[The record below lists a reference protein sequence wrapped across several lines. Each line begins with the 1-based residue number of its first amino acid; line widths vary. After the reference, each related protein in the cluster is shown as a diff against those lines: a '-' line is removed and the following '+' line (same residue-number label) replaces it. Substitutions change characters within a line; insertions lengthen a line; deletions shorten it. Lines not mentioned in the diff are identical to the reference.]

1 MFSFRTVWV
10 TRPPGR
16 QSPIFDLFKG
26 DEGEAA
32 DSERETLYITQDTA
46 AFEGLLPSDRA
57 YAVDVLALHAFAF
70 PDTPE
75 DSAAE
80 HLRQGGASGAGLWEV
95 WRTIEARLAALPL
108 WTLETIG
115 LVLHDLDERGLAH
128 VFGHFAEC
136 VRRAGTRCGPWLET
150 FTPDARRNE
159 RRTLPPHADCTPLD
173 VDRLA
178 SHLLPGGTFSR
189 LMPGYESRPGQ
200 VEMLR
205 AVARAFSEG
214 RHLLVEAG
222 TGVGKSIAY
231 LIPAAAWALLNDVPV
246 VVSTNTRNLQA
257 QLIEKDLPLVR
268 AAVCGDDSAPLR
280 VAVLKG
286 RSNYACLRRI
296 ALLLEQSHFELERPE
311 LRRFALALAWIAQS
325 PDGDLDTFA
334 GAGHADAVFLAKL
347 SSTAEECPGRA
358 CRYWRRC
365 FLQKARARAA
375 AAHVVI
381 ANHAL
386 VFAESQAPG
395 TALPP
400 HAQIVFDEAHNLE
413 EAATRHLST
422 ELTQAR
428 LNQLLRR
435 LSRGRGNRAGGVL
448 EVLRN
453 HLQKGAIT
461 TNEASTK
468 ALRRQI
474 RQIRSALEEVQN
486 SARILFEEL
495 HGLIQPGHDPVR
507 FRCVPSSAAVSV
519 EADDLFADDEGDD
532 AATMC
537 ADGMPFSGAFTR
549 EVCRDKQF
557 AACQGGWD
565 EAEVQR
571 CRLAVKHA
579 VAEASGLLLELG
591 EALRQTTEGELA
603 LYDDQAANVEG
614 AAAALR
620 AFALDMDFILAA
632 TDTEHVFWAEPPSR
646 SAGTANLYAA
656 PLSIGEALA
665 ELLYRQKATV
675 VFCSATLRVGSSFGY
690 ISRRLGIDRL
700 EPEQLMTCVAASPFD
715 YLTQCAALAPVFLP
729 PPTGSTG
736 GSYSEQLCGLMLD
749 VFTRTRGRAMGLF
762 TSYEMMNQV
771 ARLLEEPLRAA
782 GIRLLVHGTNG
793 TRDQIT
799 RIFRSGGS
807 CVLLGT
813 HSFWEGVDVAGEAL
827 SCVVMARLP
836 FAAVTDPIVEARCE
850 QIERAG
856 GSAFREFSLPQAVI
870 RFRQG
875 FGRLIRT
882 RADRGVVIVADP
894 RVMTKSYGATF
905 RKSLPCPLL
914 RVGSRD
920 ELLARVEAL
929 SKSVH

>member
-1 MFSFRTVWV
+1 MLSFRTVWV
-10 TRPPGR
+10 TQPPG
-16 QSPIFDLFKG
+16 QPPVFDLFP
-26 DEGEAA
+26 DEGQAA
-32 DSERETLYITQDTA
+32 DPAQETLYITQDAA
-46 AFEGLLPSDRA
+46 AFEELLPSGRA

-70 PDTPE
+70 PDTPVE
-75 DSAAE
+75 SAAE
-80 HLRQGGASGAGLWEV
+80 RLRQGGASGEGLWAV

-108 WTLETIG
+108 WTLETIE
-115 LVLHDLDERGLAH
+115 LVLRDLDERGMAR
-128 VFGHFAEC
+128 VFGHFAERA
-136 VRRAGTRCGPWLET
+136 RRAGTGCGPWLET
-150 FTPDARRNE
+150 FAPEARRSE
-159 RRTLPPHADCTPLD
+159 RRTLPAHADCTPLD
-173 VDRLA
+173 SARIA
-178 SHLLPGGTFSR
+178 AHLLPGGTFSR

-222 TGVGKSIAY
+222 TGVGKSLAY

-268 AAVCGDDSAPLR
+268 AAVCADGSALR

-286 RSNYACLRRI
+286 RSNYVCLRRI
-296 ALLLEQSHFELERPE
+296 AILLEQSHFELERPE
-311 LRRFALALAWIAQS
+311 LRHFALALAWAAQS

-334 GAGHADAVFLAKL
+334 GAGHADAAFLAKL
-347 SSTAEECPGRA
+347 ASTAEECPGRA
-358 CRYWRRC
+358 CRYGRRC
-365 FLQKARARAA
+365 FLQKARARATV
-375 AAHVVI
+375 AHVVI

-386 VFAESQAPG
+386 VFAESQSPG
-395 TALPP
+395 SALPP

-422 ELTQAR
+422 ELTQTR
-428 LNQLLRR
+428 LTQLLRR
-435 LSRGRGNRAGGVL
+435 LSRGRGRRAGGVL
-448 EVLRN
+448 EVLRT
-453 HLQKGAIT
+453 HLETGAVT
-461 TNEASTK
+461 ADEASAK
-468 ALRRQI
+468 ALRQQI

-486 SARILFEEL
+486 TARVLFEAL
-495 HGLIQPGHDPVR
+495 FALIQPGHVPVR
-507 FRCVPSSAAVSV
+507 FRRVPSFV
-519 EADDLFADDEGDD
+519 EAAAGAGDQAAGDTAGD
-532 AATMC
+532 AEIPCMGEA
-537 ADGMPFSGAFTR
+537 PPSGTFTR

-557 AACQGGWD
+557 SACPDGWD
-565 EAEVQR
+565 EADVQQR
-571 CRLAVKHA
+571 RLAVKRA
-579 VAEASGLLLELG
+579 VAEASGLLLKLG
-591 EALRQTTEGELA
+591 EALRQTAEGELA

-620 AFALDMDFILAA
+620 AFASDMDFVLAA
-632 TDTEHVFWAEPPSR
+632 TDAEHVFWAEPPSR

-700 EPEQLMTCVAASPFD
+700 EPEQVMTCVAESPFD

-729 PPTGSTG
+729 APTGPAG
-736 GSYSEQLCGLMLD
+736 GAYAEQLSGLMLE

-771 ARLLEEPLRAA
+771 ARLLEAPLREA
-782 GIRLLVHGTNG
+782 GVRLLVHGSNG

-799 RIFRSGGS
+799 RIFRSGGA

-882 RADRGVVIVADP
+882 RADKGVVIVADP
-894 RVMTKSYGATF
+894 RVVTMTYGATF

-914 RVGSRD
+914 RVESRAD
-920 ELLARVEAL
+920 LLARVEAL
-929 SKSVH
+929 FA

>member
-1 MFSFRTVWV
+1 MLSFRTVWV
-10 TRPPGR
+10 TQPPG
-16 QSPIFDLFKG
+16 QPPVFDLFPDTG
-26 DEGEAA
+26 QAPDPTQ
-32 DSERETLYITQDTA
+32 ETIYITQDVA
-46 AFEGLLPSDRA
+46 AFDDLLPSGRA
-57 YAVDVLALHAFAF
+57 HGVDVLALHAFAF
-70 PDTPE
+70 PDKPVE
-75 DSAAE
+75 NAAE
-80 HLRQGGASGAGLWEV
+80 SLRQGGASGECLWTL
-95 WRTIEARLAALPL
+95 WRAIEARLLTLPL
-108 WTLETIG
+108 WALETIE
-115 LVLHDLDERGLAH
+115 LVLRELDECGLAR

-136 VRRAGTRCGPWLET
+136 VRQAGTKCGPWLET
-150 FTPDARRNE
+150 FASEARKNE
-159 RRTLPPHADCTPLD
+159 RRTLPTHADCTPLD
-173 VDRLA
+173 CARVA
-178 SHLLPGGTFSR
+178 AHLLPGGTFSR

-205 AVARAFSEG
+205 AVARAFNEG
-214 RHLLVEAG
+214 KHLLVEAG
-222 TGVGKSIAY
+222 TGVGKSLAY

-246 VVSTNTRNLQA
+246 VVSTNTRNLQT

-268 AAVCGDDSAPLR
+268 AAVCADGSTLR

-286 RSNYACLRRI
+286 RSNYVCLRRI
-296 ALLLEQSHFELERPE
+296 AILLEQSQFELERPE
-311 LRRFALALAWIAQS
+311 LRHFALALAWAAQTT
-325 PDGDLDTFA
+325 DGDLDTFA
-334 GAGHADAVFLAKL
+334 GAGHTDAAFLAKL
-347 SSTAEECPGRA
+347 ASTAEECPGRA
-358 CRYWRRC
+358 CRYGRRC

-395 TALPP
+395 SALPP

-428 LNQLLRR
+428 LTQLLRR
-435 LSRGRGNRAGGVL
+435 LSRGRGRRAGGVL
-448 EVLRN
+448 EVLRT
-453 HLQKGAIT
+453 HLEKGAVTADET
-461 TNEASTK
+461 TAK
-468 ALRRQI
+468 ALRQQI
-474 RQIRSALEEVQN
+474 RQIRSALEEVQRT
-486 SARILFEEL
+486 ARFLFEAL
-495 HGLIQPGHDPVR
+495 YALIQPGHAPVR
-507 FRCVPSSAAVSV
+507 FRCVSSGGE
-519 EADDLFADDEGDD
+519 EAEKSESPGEDTLLPPG
-532 AATMC
+532 TC
-537 ADGMPFSGAFTR
+537 TR
-549 EVCRDKQF
+549 EVFRDKQF
-557 AACQGGWD
+557 SACADGWD
-565 EAEVQR
+565 EAEVQQR
-571 CRLAVKHA
+571 RLAVKRA
-579 VAEASGLLLELG
+579 IADASGLLLKLG
-591 EALRQTTEGELA
+591 EALRQTSEGELA

-620 AFALDMDFILAA
+620 TFASDMDFVLAA
-632 TDTEHVFWAEPPSR
+632 TDAEHVFWAEPPSR

-665 ELLYRQKATV
+665 ELLYRQKSTV

-700 EPEQLMTCVAASPFD
+700 EPARIMTCVAESPFD
-715 YLTQCAALAPVFLP
+715 YATQCAALAPVFLP
-729 PPTGSTG
+729 APSGPTGG
-736 GSYSEQLCGLMLD
+736 AYAEQLSGLMLE

-771 ARLLEEPLRAA
+771 ARLLEAPLREA
-782 GIRLLVHGTNG
+782 GVRLLVHGTNG

-799 RIFRSGGS
+799 RIFRSGGA

-856 GSAFREFSLPQAVI
+856 GSSFREFSLPQAVI

-882 RADRGVVIVADP
+882 RSDKGVVIVADP
-894 RVMTKSYGATF
+894 RVVTKTYGATF
-905 RKSLPCPLL
+905 RKSLPCPML
-914 RVGSRD
+914 RVESRD
-920 ELLARVEAL
+920 ELLTRVEAL
-929 SKSVH
+929 FT